1 MILLIHMSLELIL
14 LSASALFFISMLVGK
29 AGHKFGIPVLLLFLG
44 VGMVFGQDG
53 FGLDFQNI
61 QTAQIIGTVALSI
74 ILFSGGLD
82 TKFREIRP
90 VIFPGIVLATA
101 GVILTALF
109 TGLFV
114 WWVTNTLVPSLAVG
128 LTTAFLLA
136 STTSSTDSASVFGI
150 LRSRGTVLKN
160 NLRPLLEL
168 ESGSNDPMAFMLTIT
183 LITIINAGGVNFWQ
197 VALLIII
204 QLVVGALAG
213 YYLGRLSVILINRI
227 RLDNSA
233 LYPILLF
240 TFGIFIFSLTYFL
253 KGNGYLAIYIAGLV
267 IGNSKFVHKRTSMR
281 FMDGLAWMSQILLF
295 LTLGLLVNPNE
306 LLSPDVLIPGLII
319 SFFIILI
326 ARPLS
331 VYLCLIPFK
340 RISMRDKV
348 FVSWVGLRGAV
359 PIIFAILTL
368 AAEVPHARWI
378 FNIVFII
385 TLVSLILQGTFLN
398 LVASWLKLSNKPVQ
412 YSSLEDFDVEFSEE
426 IKSAMTEILITEDAI
441 KHGKNLIEMPLPDK
455 TLAVMVKRGDHFFV
469 PTGKTE
475 LCVGDKLLV
484 ISDDEL
490 ALKETYRSMGI
501 SEFSY
506 HKNK

>member
-1 MILLIHMSLELIL
+1 MSLELIL
-14 LSASALFFISMLVGK
+14 LLASILFFISMVVGK

-44 VGMVFGQDG
+44 VGMVSGQDG
-53 FGLDFQNI
+53 FGLEFDNI

-82 TKFREIRP
+82 TKFQEIKP
-90 VIFPGIVLATA
+90 VIYPGIVMATI
-101 GVILTALF
+101 GVVLTALF

-114 WWVTNTLVPSLAVG
+114 WWLSGALAPSIGVG
-128 LTTAFLLA
+128 LSTALLLA
-136 STTSSTDSASVFGI
+136 ATTSSTDSASVFGI
-150 LRSRGTVLKN
+150 LRSRGTILKN

-168 ESGSNDPMAFMLTIT
+168 ESGSNDPMAYMLTIT
-183 LITIINAGGVNFWQ
+183 LITIINSGGVSFWQ
-197 VALLIII
+197 VLLLIVV
-204 QLVVGALAG
+204 QLVVGSLAG
-213 YYLGRLSVILINRI
+213 YYLGRLSVLLINKI

-295 LTLGLLVNPNE
+295 LTLGLLVNPHE
-306 LLSPDVLIPGLII
+306 LLQADVLVPGLII
-319 SFFIILI
+319 SFFIILF

-331 VYLCLIPFK
+331 VYLTLFPFK
-340 RISMRDKV
+340 QISNRDKT
-348 FVSWVGLRGAV
+348 FISWVGLRGAV

-368 AAEVPHARWI
+368 ASGVPHARWM

-398 LVASWLKLSNKPVQ
+398 LVAAKLKLSQKPVL
-412 YSSLEDFDVEFSEE
+412 YPGLEEFDVEFSED
-426 IKSAMTEILITEDAI
+426 IKSAMTEILITEEALE
-441 KHGKNLIEMPLPDK
+441 HGENLMEMQFPDK
-455 TLAVMVKRGDHFFV
+455 SLAVMVKRGEQYFI
-469 PTGKTE
+469 PTGQTK
-475 LCVGDKLLV
+475 LCVGDKILV
-484 ISDDEL
+484 ISDDEK
-490 ALKETYRSMGI
+490 ALKQTYNSMGI
-501 SEFSY
+501 SDFSY
-506 HKNK
+506 HKNN

>member
-1 MILLIHMSLELIL
+1 MSLELIL
-14 LSASALFFISMLVGK
+14 LLASVLFFISMVVGK

-44 VGMVFGQDG
+44 VGMLFGQDG
-53 FGLDFQNI
+53 FGLEFHNI

-82 TKFREIRP
+82 TKFLDIRP
-90 VIFPGIVLATA
+90 IIIPGIILATG
-101 GVILTALF
+101 GVVLTALF
-109 TGLFV
+109 TGIFA
-114 WWVTNTLVPSLAVG
+114 WWLSGLLVPSLTVG
-128 LTTAFLLA
+128 FTTALLLA
-136 STTSSTDSASVFGI
+136 ATISSTDSASVFGI
-150 LRSRGTVLKN
+150 LRSRGTILKN

-183 LITIINAGGVNFWQ
+183 LITIINSGGVSFWQ
-197 VALLIII
+197 VALLIIV

-213 YYLGRLSVILINRI
+213 YYLGKLSVGLINRI
-227 RLDNSA
+227 RLDNGA

-240 TFGIFIFSLTYFL
+240 TLGMFIFSLTYFL

-295 LTLGLLVNPNE
+295 LTLGLLVNPHE
-306 LLSPDVLIPGLII
+306 LLGADVLIPGLII
-319 SFFIILI
+319 SFFIII
-326 ARPLS
+326 VARPLS
-331 VYLCLIPFK
+331 VFLCLIPFK
-340 RISMRDKV
+340 KISTRDKA

-368 AAEVPHARWI
+368 AAGVPHARWM

-398 LVASWLKLSNKPVQ
+398 LVAQWLKLSTKPIL
-412 YSSLEDFDVEFSEE
+412 YRSLEDFDVEFSEE

-441 KHGKNLIEMPLPDK
+441 KYGKNLMEMALPDK
-455 TLAVMVKRGDHFFV
+455 TLAVMVKRGERYFI
-469 PTGKTE
+469 PTGQTE

-484 ISDDEL
+484 ISDDVQ
-490 ALKETYRSMGI
+490 ALKETYKSMGI

-506 HKNK
+506 QKNN

>member
-1 MILLIHMSLELIL
+1 MSLEFIL
-14 LSASALFFISMLVGK
+14 LLGSVLFFISMIVGK

-44 VGMVFGQDG
+44 VGMAFGQDG

-82 TKFREIRP
+82 TKFLEIKP
-90 VIFPGIVLATA
+90 IIYPGIILATG
-101 GVILTALF
+101 GVVLTALF
-109 TGLFV
+109 TGFFI
-114 WWVTNTLVPSLAVG
+114 WWLSGALAPSLGIG
-128 LTTAFLLA
+128 LATALLLA

-150 LRSRGTVLKN
+150 LRSRGTILKN
-160 NLRPLLEL
+160 NLRPMLEL
-168 ESGSNDPMAFMLTIT
+168 ESGSNDPMAYMLTVT
-183 LITIINAGGVNFWQ
+183 LITFINSGGISFWY
-197 VALLIII
+197 VALMIIV
-204 QLVVGALAG
+204 QLVVGALVG
-213 YYLGRLSVILINRI
+213 YYFGKASVVLINRI
-227 RLDNSA
+227 KLDNGA

-240 TFGIFIFSLTYFL
+240 TLGMFVFSLTYFL

-281 FMDGLAWMSQILLF
+281 FMNGLAWMSQILLF
-295 LTLGLLVNPNE
+295 LTLGLLVNPRE
-306 LLSPDVLIPGLII
+306 LLSADVLIPGLII
-319 SFFIILI
+319 SFFIII
-326 ARPLS
+326 VARPLS

-340 RISMRDKV
+340 RITNRDKV
-348 FVSWVGLRGAV
+348 FISWVGLRGAV

-368 AAEVPHARWI
+368 AAEVPHARWL

-398 LVASWLKLSNKPVQ
+398 RVASWLKLSRQPEQ
-412 YSSLEDFDVEFSEE
+412 YRSLEDFDVEFSEE
-426 IKSAMTEILITEDAI
+426 IKSAMTEILITEDAL
-441 KHGKNLIEMPLPDK
+441 KHGKNLMEMSLPNK
-455 TLAVMVKRGDHFFV
+455 TLAVMVKRGEKYFI
-469 PTGKTE
+469 PTGQTK

-484 ISDDEL
+484 ISDNEE

-506 HKNK
+506 QKND

>member
-1 MILLIHMSLELIL
+1 MV
-14 LSASALFFISMLVGK
+14 VGK

-44 VGMVFGQDG
+44 VGMLFGQDG

-82 TKFREIRP
+82 TKFLEIRP
-90 VIFPGIVLATA
+90 IIYPGVVLATV
-101 GVILTALF
+101 GVVMTAIFTGFFVWWISSALIPSLGIGILTAL
-109 TGLFV
+109 
-114 WWVTNTLVPSLAVG
+114 
-128 LTTAFLLA
+128 LLA
-136 STTSSTDSASVFGI
+136 ATTSSTDSASVFGI

-168 ESGSNDPMAFMLTIT
+168 ESGSNDPMAYMLTIT
-183 LITIINAGGVNFWQ
+183 LITIINAGKVSFWQ
-197 VALLIII
+197 VSLMVVI

-213 YYLGRLSVILINRI
+213 YYLGKLSVYLINRI
-227 RLDNSA
+227 RLDNSS

-240 TFGIFIFSLTYFL
+240 TFGMFIFSITYFL
-253 KGNGYLAIYIAGLV
+253 KGNGYLAIYIGGLV

-295 LTLGLLVNPNE
+295 LTLGLLVNPHE
-306 LLSPDVLIPGLII
+306 LLSANVLIPGLII
-319 SFFIILI
+319 SFFIII
-326 ARPLS
+326 VARPLT

-340 RISMRDKV
+340 KISMRDKA

-368 AAEVPHARWI
+368 AAGVPHARWI

-385 TLVSLILQGTFLN
+385 TLISLIVQGTFLN
-398 LVASWLKLSNKPVQ
+398 FVGSWLKLSHQPVS
-412 YSSLEDFDVEFSEE
+412 YRSLEDFDVEFSEE

-441 KHGKNLIEMPLPDK
+441 LHDKNLMEMPLPDK
-455 TLAVMVKRGDHFFV
+455 TLAVMVKRGERYFV
-469 PTGKTE
+469 PTGQTE

-484 ISDDEL
+484 ISDDEQ